1 MSKPDVEAP
10 DYTAVAEAS
19 RYAAELQEQLGRDQ
33 LEFSR
38 DMYEQNAP
46 MLQEIADT
54 QMAAQQQ
61 QMDQA
66 KDYYDYQVETF
77 RPLEKGLVADAEN
90 FNTESYKDQMSAQA
104 AADSGRAFGIARA
117 QNERAS
123 ASMGVNPNSGRFAGM
138 NAASGLQQAA
148 SRANAM
154 TGARNRAEQMGYAR
168 KLDATGLGRGL
179 AGASTAAYGG
189 ATSAGSQAGMNAQSA
204 GQTMVA
210 GMGQAAGTIAAGQNM
225 QIQGLSTVLNNQT
238 QSYMNSQESML
249 GDIGGLLGGAASAYT
264 AFSTPGASDRRLK
277 ENIEAVGVDQR
288 TALTLY
294 QFNYIGDDRR
304 FQGVMADEVE
314 LSYPDA
320 VVMMDNG
327 YKAVKYDL
335 LNIDFKE
342 VH

>member
-1 MSKPDVEAP
+1 
-10 DYTAVAEAS
+10 
-19 RYAAELQEQLGRDQ
+19 
-33 LEFSR
+33 
-38 DMYEQNAP
+38 
-46 MLQEIADT
+46 
-54 QMAAQQQ
+54 
-61 QMDQA
+61 
-66 KDYYDYQVETF
+66 
-77 RPLEKGLVADAEN
+77 
-90 FNTESYKDQMSAQA
+90 
-104 AADSGRAFGIARA
+104 
-117 QNERAS
+117 
-123 ASMGVNPNSGRFAGM
+123 
-138 NAASGLQQAA
+138 
-148 SRANAM
+148 
-154 TGARNRAEQMGYAR
+154 MGYAR

-204 GQTMVA
+204 GQNMVA

-249 GDIGGLLGGAASAYT
+249 GDIGGLLGGAAAAYT
-264 AFSTPGASDRRLK
+264 AFSDRRIK
-277 ENIEAVGVDQR
+277 ENIEEVGVDQR